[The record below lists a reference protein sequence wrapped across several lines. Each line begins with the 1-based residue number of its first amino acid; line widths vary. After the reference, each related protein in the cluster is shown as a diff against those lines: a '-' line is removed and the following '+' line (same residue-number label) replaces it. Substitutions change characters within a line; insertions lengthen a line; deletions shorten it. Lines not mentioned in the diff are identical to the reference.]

1 MIPRR
6 DFLLTTLAATASAA
20 LALHG
25 EASSTEL
32 IDANV
37 WLGRW
42 PIRDLPLAEPAALA
56 AKLNANGV
64 TRAWTSSFDGLMHKD
79 IAGVNAR
86 LVESCRAHPIF
97 EPFGLINLTLPR
109 WEADIAECA
118 KHRMRGIRLV
128 PAYHGYKLDDARFV
142 EALKLAASQRLVV
155 QISCVLEDER
165 TQNPLM
171 RAAPVD
177 VSPLAKALKAA
188 PGARVMLLNWLQSMA
203 SKPVLLTLADT
214 EVLFDI
220 AMLEGIAGI
229 EGALESISAERL
241 CFGSY
246 APVFYHEAA
255 KLKLRES
262 ELNATQLTAITHENA
277 KRLLFA

>member
-6 DFLLTTLAATASAA
+6 DFLLTTLAATASVA
-20 LALHG
+20 LPLRG
-25 EASSTEL
+25 EAAPAEL

-56 AKLNANGV
+56 AKLKANGV
-64 TRAWTSSFDGLMHKD
+64 TCAWASSFDGLMHKD

-86 LVESCRAHPIF
+86 LVETCRAYPIF
-97 EPFGLINLTLPR
+97 EPFGLINPTLPR
-109 WEADIAECA
+109 WETDIAVCA
-118 KHRMRGIRLV
+118 KHHMRGIRLV
-128 PAYHGYKLDDARFV
+128 PAYHGFKLDDARFMEV
-142 EALKLAASQRLVV
+142 LKLATSLRLVV

-171 RAAPVD
+171 RVAAVN
-177 VSPLAKALKAA
+177 VSPLAKVLKSA

-229 EGALESISAERL
+229 EGVLESISAERL

-262 ELNATQLTAITHENA
+262 ELNDHQLAAITHENA
-277 KRLLFA
+277 QRLLFA